1 MRPLASGKALQ
12 ADSLC
17 LRISSWRADVKF
29 FNTGSQ
35 QAAWRRL
42 TDAARVAKHSA
53 TNGDTMTTVS

>member
-17 LRISSWRADVKF
+17 LRISSWRAAVQF

-35 QAAWRRL
+35 QAAWHRL
-42 TDAARVAKHSA
+42 TDAARVATYRA
-53 TNGDTMTTVS
+53 TTSDTMTTVP

>member
-17 LRISSWRADVKF
+17 LRISSWRAAVQF

-35 QAAWRRL
+35 QAACTARPKSAKIGRVSSRR
-42 TDAARVAKHSA
+42 DS
-53 TNGDTMTTVS
+53 